1 MKKLFTAIRQGD
13 LQTVTALLDK
23 KPELIA
29 CTAKAPPKKDIG
41 QSPLQVAIKCGQ
53 FVIAHLLL
61 DRGADVN
68 FIEPEDC
75 GSDFRMP
82 VVQDA
87 VRAAVDC
94 TRWNVRWPRE
104 GYLVQRTK
112 AQADEAYA
120 LLERMISMGADLTKR
135 NSNGFTALDSA
146 LRCAR
151 QYIPSFHYGERRYL
165 DDRQLTPELDEDL
178 MRVFRLIITSAPDIT
193 WKHLFIRPEETLLL
207 QYLERNGN
215 PRCEDPECG
224 LA

>member
-13 LQTVTALLDK
+13 IATVTALLDK

-29 CTAKAPPKKDIG
+29 CTAKAPPKKDVG
-41 QSPLQVAIKCGQ
+41 QSPLQVAIKTNNY
-53 FVIAHLLL
+53 VIAHLLL

-68 FIEPEDC
+68 FMEPEDC

-94 TRWNVRWPRE
+94 CRWNVRWPGE

-120 LLERMISMGADLTKR
+120 LLERMITMGADLTKR
-135 NSNGFTALDSA
+135 SSNGSTALDSA

-178 MRVFRLIITSAPDIT
+178 MRVFRLVITSAPDIT

-207 QYLERNGN
+207 QYLTRNGS